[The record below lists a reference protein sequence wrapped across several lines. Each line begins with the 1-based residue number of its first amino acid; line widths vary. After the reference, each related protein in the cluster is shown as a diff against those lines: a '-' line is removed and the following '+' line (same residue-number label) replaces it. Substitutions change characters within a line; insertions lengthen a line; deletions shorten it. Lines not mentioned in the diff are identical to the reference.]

1 MVINHSSMKL
11 LVLCLIYK
19 TEMFTYTLS
28 YAYRYMMS
36 TIFLLKN
43 ILKTAICLKT
53 DIQNQIHS
61 QLLVVLVAQTCPM
74 LRDPMDCSPLGSSI
88 HEDSL
93 SKNTGVGF
101 HALLQGIFPTQGLN
115 PHLLHLRHCREILYH

>member
-1 MVINHSSMKL
+1 MKL

-88 HEDSL
+88 HGIFQD
-93 SKNTGVGF
+93 KNTGVGW
-101 HALLQGIFPTQGLN
+101 HILLQGIFLTQGSNLG
-115 PHLLHLRHCREILYH
+115 PSTLQADSTI